1 MRVKP
6 SYQQILVVAMTAC
19 SLQIVRCAKPRR
31 YRRAL
36 STTLERL
43 SEPLIGSKDTKI
55 LVPNILDD
63 RNYSPTSKD
72 RETVDEYISGMPSMR
87 YPSGK
92 SAQNLKGFT
101 TPVEDENKMEEDF
114 NSLRESLLR
123 VGRPHGLTFGSLNP
137 NQYLEPYNWDES
149 HTFHQHVQKLRAI
162 HQLMEEKLPASNGRS
177 FIDTI
182 PEEVVMIFNECVESL
197 FALFGSTEPAS
208 ASKDEFHF
216 LNLQN
221 LIGETIYFFH
231 KHHLIDSR
239 KIGSLL
245 ASQGPAEA
253 LSRHILRSYYEMER
267 SAEQLPLNA
276 SSILKRWYSFTYGN
290 MLKDYHQNQVNSFMY
305 YFQKSAFQYYHN
317 YPGNQRPSKLKNFMM
332 ELEGVIF
339 DNNQIKGNDLSDR
352 LEDEGEYALS
362 FTSDSEGVNFLA
374 QNFKD
379 IYNNG
384 IYQTELNHIYQAI
397 QFIEDINPKA
407 FKGYKNTKDFQ
418 EKYYLMSYS
427 NSILEDLEHV
437 KIYLKNKFSQ
447 KIWVNSL
454 LEQPEYKSQS
464 ISLSAEL
471 EILSKY
477 IRIVELKYNEE
488 TEGIHIF
495 HNHYMYTQPDIVANS
510 IKSVK
515 SIIMKLSQ
523 L

>member
-1 MRVKP
+1 MRLSTNSSRSNDRVL
-6 SYQQILVVAMTAC
+6 SRDSSMRQTTALQAC
-19 SLQIVRCAKPRR
+19 SIDNVGKICVDPSISVCRGGSDAHGLELPFSPP
-31 YRRAL
+31 L
-36 STTLERL
+36 GMLTTE
-43 SEPLIGSKDTKI
+43 EAEI
-55 LVPNILDD
+55 LVPNILND

-72 RETVDEYISGMPSMR
+72 RETVNEYMSGMPSMR
-87 YPSGK
+87 YPRGK

-101 TPVEDENKMEEDF
+101 TPVEDENKMQEDF

-177 FIDTI
+177 FIDKI
-182 PEEVVMIFNECVESL
+182 PKEVVGIFNESVESL

-231 KHHLIDSR
+231 KHHLIDSS

-290 MLKDYHQNQVNSFMY
+290 MLKDYHQDQVNSFIY

-332 ELEGVIF
+332 ELEG
-339 DNNQIKGNDLSDR
+339 
-352 LEDEGEYALS
+352 
-362 FTSDSEGVNFLA
+362 
-374 QNFKD
+374 
-379 IYNNG
+379 
-384 IYQTELNHIYQAI
+384 
-397 QFIEDINPKA
+397 
-407 FKGYKNTKDFQ
+407 

-427 NSILEDLEHV
+427 NSILEDLE
-437 KIYLKNKFSQ
+437 Q
-447 KIWVNSL
+447 IWVNSL

-515 SIIMKLSQ
+515 SMIMELSQ

>member
-1 MRVKP
+1 MR
-6 SYQQILVVAMTAC
+6 QTTALQAC
-19 SLQIVRCAKPRR
+19 SIDNVGKIVRAFNWKQCVDPSIFVCRGGSDAHGLELPFSPP
-31 YRRAL
+31 L
-36 STTLERL
+36 GMLTTE
-43 SEPLIGSKDTKI
+43 DTKI

-72 RETVDEYISGMPSMR
+72 RETVDEYISV
-87 YPSGK
+87 
-92 SAQNLKGFT
+92 KGFT

-177 FIDTI
+177 FI
-182 PEEVVMIFNECVESL
+182 L

-290 MLKDYHQNQVNSFMY
+290 MLKDYHQDQVNSFIY

-362 FTSDSEGVNFLA
+362 FTSDSEV
-374 QNFKD
+374 
-379 IYNNG
+379 
-384 IYQTELNHIYQAI
+384 
-397 QFIEDINPKA
+397 
-407 FKGYKNTKDFQ
+407 
-418 EKYYLMSYS
+418 
-427 NSILEDLEHV
+427 
-437 KIYLKNKFSQ
+437 
-447 KIWVNSL
+447 
-454 LEQPEYKSQS
+454 
-464 ISLSAEL
+464 
-471 EILSKY
+471 
-477 IRIVELKYNEE
+477 
-488 TEGIHIF
+488 
-495 HNHYMYTQPDIVANS
+495 
-510 IKSVK
+510 
-515 SIIMKLSQ
+515 
-523 L
+523 

>member
-1 MRVKP
+1 MR
-6 SYQQILVVAMTAC
+6 QTTALQAC
-19 SLQIVRCAKPRR
+19 SIDNVGKIVRAFNWKQCVDPSIFVCRGGSDAHGLELPFSPP
-31 YRRAL
+31 L
-36 STTLERL
+36 GMLTTE
-43 SEPLIGSKDTKI
+43 DTKI
-55 LVPNILDD
+55 LVPNILND

-72 RETVDEYISGMPSMR
+72 RETVNEYMSGMPSMR

-427 NSILEDLEHV
+427 NSILEDLEH
-437 KIYLKNKFSQ
+437 
-447 KIWVNSL
+447 
-454 LEQPEYKSQS
+454 PEYKSQS

-488 TEGIHIF
+488 TEVCQINNHETFSIVKFFEELKTNPLCF
-495 HNHYMYTQPDIVANS
+495 HDS
-510 IKSVK
+510 ILKDFLIEKLLNFKSV
-515 SIIMKLSQ
+515 
-523 L
+523 

>member
-19 SLQIVRCAKPRR
+19 SLEIVRCAKPRR

-36 STTLERL
+36 STTDAHGLEL
-43 SEPLIGSKDTKI
+43 PFSPPLGMLTTEDTKI
-55 LVPNILDD
+55 LVPNILND

-72 RETVDEYISGMPSMR
+72 RETVNEYMSGMPSMR
-87 YPSGK
+87 YPRGK

-101 TPVEDENKMEEDF
+101 TPVEDENKMQEDF

-362 FTSDSEGVNFLA
+362 FT
-374 QNFKD
+374 
-379 IYNNG
+379 
-384 IYQTELNHIYQAI
+384 
-397 QFIEDINPKA
+397 
-407 FKGYKNTKDFQ
+407 
-418 EKYYLMSYS
+418 

-515 SIIMKLSQ
+515 SMIMKLSQ